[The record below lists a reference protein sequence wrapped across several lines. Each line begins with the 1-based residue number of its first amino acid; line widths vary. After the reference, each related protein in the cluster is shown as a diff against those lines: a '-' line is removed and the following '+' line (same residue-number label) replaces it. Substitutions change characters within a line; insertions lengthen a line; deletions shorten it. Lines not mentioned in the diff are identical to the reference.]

1 MPRNPI
7 SGSSPIVIPLR
18 FVTSALLC
26 LVIVSTRLVGAEPA
40 PKATLQ
46 EVMAQA
52 VKTSGLNVGVAIKD
66 LTSGEE
72 FLLKPDEVYPQGSS
86 IRIHL
91 VSELFRQAAAGKL
104 SVDDVRHLPESAV
117 TGGSGVLRYMRRS
130 TVSMSLRDYAVL
142 MIAANDHSA
151 ANFLTDLV
159 GMDNVN
165 ASLAAQGTPEI
176 KFRRRAISR
185 RDAPNLPENEATPRA
200 AMRALELLY
209 RGQVVDRPT
218 SDAILAVLAVTE
230 VTYFRRQIPPNVP
243 FAGRSGSGPTMR
255 CDVGIVQLPGR
266 PYILCVM
273 VKDLHA
279 VSEGIR
285 DYAKA
290 DSLIAAITRAAHQHF
305 SALAELNP
313 LPKTKRKTDS
323 EPPPSR

>member
-1 MPRNPI
+1 MPRARYQVFPVV
-7 SGSSPIVIPLR
+7 SPIR
-18 FVTSALLC
+18 FLTLACLAFAPATSRSA
-26 LVIVSTRLVGAEPA
+26 GAEASPST
-40 PKATLQ
+40 PLQ
-46 EVMAQA
+46 ETIVQA
-52 VKTSGLNVGVAIKD
+52 AKASGLNVGVAIKD

-72 FLLKPDEVYPQGSS
+72 FLLNADEVYPQGSS
-86 IRIHL
+86 IRIHI
-91 VSELFRQAAAGKL
+91 VSELFRQSAAGKL

-117 TGGSGVLRYMRRS
+117 TGGTGVLRYMRRS
-130 TVSMSLRDYAVL
+130 TVAMSLRDYAVL

-185 RDAPNLPENEATPRA
+185 REAPNLPENEATPRA
-200 AMRALELLY
+200 AMRALELIH
-209 RGQVVDRPT
+209 RGQVVDRAT
-218 SDAILAVLAVTE
+218 SDAILEVLAVSE

-279 VSEGIR
+279 MKEGIR

-290 DSLIAAITRAAHQHF
+290 DALIAAITRAAHQHF
-305 SALAELNP
+305 AALAGP
-313 LPKTKRKTDS
+313 SPAPKAKRKTD
-323 EPPPSR
+323 P